1 MITHFLY
8 ESNQSGSTVNSILNY
23 QPTLHFCSTNRY
35 HRSMGY
41 STKDI
46 FSESKLYAFRSKDIA
61 QGFEMMKEEDSELN
75 SSHGHKKSTTRYRII
90 SSEIMKNRGTVSTK
104 KGVKNSIKMS
114 RRSNYNLIRTNPHPS
129 TGDP

>member
-75 SSHGHKKSTTRYRII
+75 SSHGHKKIQLFTEKLLMRMTCKLA
-90 SSEIMKNRGTVSTK
+90 EKT
-104 KGVKNSIKMS
+104 
-114 RRSNYNLIRTNPHPS
+114 L
-129 TGDP
+129 